1 MLIVRA
7 LTLQR
12 CFGDEYYGTVE
23 EEKPH
28 FEEEE
33 GLEGEGPGGTSL
45 GELLGLKSE
54 VPP

>member
-1 MLIVRA
+1 MWEGRA
-7 LTLQR
+7 LLILRSLALQK

-33 GLEGEGPGGTSL
+33 GFEGEVTGWRWGCW
-45 GELLGLKSE
+45 
-54 VPP
+54 V